1 VLKFRWLTPLLLLAP
16 LACEDP
22 EETDG
27 GTPDS
32 GVVVV
37 DSGAPDRGFT
47 DTGVD
52 TGVTGDAG
60 FDPDAAV
67 DPDSGPDP
75 DGGLPEDGGPPADSG
90 ADSGVGPTDTGPTP
104 DSGPITGPVT
114 VRFEVNGQPYPGTAV
129 FHDPSGAVTA
139 VLSSTTGSVQSVVVA
154 GSMVT
159 VPAFTFTGKGPS
171 LQELRT
177 VVGVVP
183 GEEYLV
189 TPFFSEGGP
198 ANQLGDLEVS
208 LPGLYAG
215 ADSYS
220 YEYGCGVSFFF
231 DPLTPELVP
240 LDDFCTGSSTTTVGV
255 LAVAR
260 DAAASPIAYT
270 FLENVP
276 VVAGGVTQV
285 NLPAW
290 QTAFVDLGVTFT
302 NPPPSSGEVTFQ
314 RELSYQGRRFGGVFT
329 QVDLS
334 VAPPWASAW
343 NVAPFG
349 QGTVTGI
356 LFPRNDVPGE
366 SYQFSHEAGLAPLNV
381 DLGTLLLPAET
392 SSVTPD
398 PLVPERPTFGWI
410 MSTPVDAH
418 ILHLSYESPGASWSF
433 LVPAGQTSFRAPELP
448 VELESLAPEPGT
460 NFYSGVISID
470 VVGLQS
476 YDLVRTAFRSAF
488 FSEFNGLNTLTA
500 PAPGQQNR
508 ISFQGF
514 IPFGG

>member
-1 VLKFRWLTPLLLLAP
+1 
-16 LACEDP
+16 
-22 EETDG
+22 
-27 GTPDS
+27 
-32 GVVVV
+32 
-37 DSGAPDRGFT
+37 
-47 DTGVD
+47 
-52 TGVTGDAG
+52 
-60 FDPDAAV
+60 
-67 DPDSGPDP
+67 
-75 DGGLPEDGGPPADSG
+75 
-90 ADSGVGPTDTGPTP
+90 
-104 DSGPITGPVT
+104 

-215 ADSYS
+215 RGQLLLRIRLWRQLLLRPSDA
-220 YEYGCGVSFFF
+220 GARTLGR
-231 DPLTPELVP
+231 LLHRQ
-240 LDDFCTGSSTTTVGV
+240 LDDHRRGLGRGPRRRREPHRVHVPRERPGWWRAVSRKSTCRPGRRPSSIS
-255 LAVAR
+255 
-260 DAAASPIAYT
+260 ASPSPIR
-270 FLENVP
+270 
-276 VVAGGVTQV
+276 
-285 NLPAW
+285 
-290 QTAFVDLGVTFT
+290 
-302 NPPPSSGEVTFQ
+302 PPSSGEVTFQ

-514 IPFGG
+514 IPFGGLIGGRRVGSRLPSPKRAA